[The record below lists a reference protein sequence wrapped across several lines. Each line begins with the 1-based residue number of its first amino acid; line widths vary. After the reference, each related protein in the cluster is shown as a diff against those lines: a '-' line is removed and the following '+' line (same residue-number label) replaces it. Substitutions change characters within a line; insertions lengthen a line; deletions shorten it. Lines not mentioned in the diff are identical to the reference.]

1 MQVSL
6 LSKSGFSKRKWHYS
20 CKMVVFTTNNSGI
33 SQNGESQNGCYK
45 KSKDDKLSEKQTF
58 LTTLCVS
65 EGKCSFFGKLG
76 VLCFLVTLVSR
87 FVLYLITGNLL
98 KASVVLRQKKINK
111 LTVYIFAKCVKLHKN
126 RRILLVTSL
135 YLVFFTYKLKSKF

>member
-33 SQNGESQNGCYK
+33 TQNGESQNGCYK
-45 KSKDDKLSEKQTF
+45 KSKDDKLSEKQIF

-65 EGKCSFFGKLG
+65 EGKCSFFRKLG
-76 VLCFLVTLVSR
+76 VLCFLVTPVSR
-87 FVLYLITGNLL
+87 FLLYLITGNLL
-98 KASVVLRQKKINK
+98 KASIVLRQKKINK
-111 LTVYIFAKCVKLHKN
+111 LTVYIFAKSVKLHKN

-135 YLVFFTYKLKSKF
+135 YLVFFTYKLKSKV